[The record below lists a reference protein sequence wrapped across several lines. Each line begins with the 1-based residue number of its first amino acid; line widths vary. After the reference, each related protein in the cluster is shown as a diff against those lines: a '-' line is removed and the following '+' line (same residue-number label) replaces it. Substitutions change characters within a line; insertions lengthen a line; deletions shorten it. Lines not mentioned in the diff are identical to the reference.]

1 MQFLRRSTTRR
12 RKNSPIY
19 SSPEHLVDKPLTPQ
33 SDLYCLGLLLYE
45 VLAGQPLYKVALG
58 NRDRSL
64 PRLQAL
70 RDDLS
75 PNLDEF
81 LQRAAAWEPEGRFPD
96 ASSMSFALKEALAGA
111 TRL

>member
-1 MQFLRRSTTRR
+1 MQFPRRSTTRR

-33 SDLYCLGLLLYE
+33 SDLYYLGLLLYE

-81 LQRAAAWEPEGRFPD
+81 LAWEPEGRFPD